1 MNTYSGLNLNQDKA
15 TKPQTVQMVRQGE
28 ATLYWFLLIHY
39 KTLILKLLVS
49 LIKQSKGQ
57 MPYPCFYKRSAC
69 KRGWFQAVLKF
80 VFFIVFWSSEKVSD
94 NFFIFQPQVLQ
105 FARHTINQLQYPFV
119 QPPFLVQDVCFQR
132 HADLQRF
139 FLTVCS
145 DGWFVGFYFHEIN
158 RFVALRQ
165 IGGYHAQS
173 RQFLSAQCRF
183 CH

>member
-1 MNTYSGLNLNQDKA
+1 
-15 TKPQTVQMVRQGE
+15 
-28 ATLYWFLLIHY
+28 
-39 KTLILKLLVS
+39 
-49 LIKQSKGQ
+49 
-57 MPYPCFYKRSAC
+57 MPYPCFYRRSAC

-145 DGWFVGFYFHEIN
+145 DG
-158 RFVALRQ
+158 
-165 IGGYHAQS
+165 
-173 RQFLSAQCRF
+173 
-183 CH
+183 

>member
-1 MNTYSGLNLNQDKA
+1 
-15 TKPQTVQMVRQGE
+15 MVRQGE

-94 NFFIFQPQVLQ
+94 NGG
-105 FARHTINQLQYPFV
+105 FAFEVQLSLTEKGQY
-119 QPPFLVQDVCFQR
+119 
-132 HADLQRF
+132 A
-139 FLTVCS
+139 
-145 DGWFVGFYFHEIN
+145 
-158 RFVALRQ
+158 VA
-165 IGGYHAQS
+165 
-173 RQFLSAQCRF
+173 
-183 CH
+183 